1 MRVIDSRL
9 VAVVGLTLALVAA
22 CKKKETAATP
32 GTIDTAVPA
41 VAVTTEVA
49 PGVLMTVEAGPGTG
63 LVLVDGNG
71 RAMYV
76 LDKAPTDTTVWKPVS
91 GSQAMTTTDANVNKG
106 LIGTTTANG
115 TSQAT
120 YAGKP
125 LYYYSGDAA
134 AGDRKGQGATASGT
148 TGHLVSPAGGSAG
161 ATRK

>member
-1 MRVIDSRL
+1 MRVIDSRML
-9 VAVVGLTLALVAA
+9 VVAGLTLALVAA
-22 CKKKETAATP
+22 CKKKETAATA
-32 GTIDTAVPA
+32 GTIDTAAPP

-76 LDKAPTDTTVWKPVS
+76 LDQPPTDTTVWTPVT
-91 GSQAMTTTDANVNKG
+91 GSQAMTTTDPNVNKA
-106 LIGTTTANG
+106 LIGTTTTNG

-125 LYYYSGDAA
+125 LYYHRGDIA

-161 ATRK
+161 ATKK